1 MNILIANDLS
11 VQIKLIIMY
20 AIGII
25 ALITLLIGLYK
36 KQYSFRNKN
45 ILFIIGVIVVMTL
58 LLLDILFIH

>member
-1 MNILIANDLS
+1 MIANDLS

-58 LLLDILFIH
+58 LLLDILFVH

>member
-58 LLLDILFIH
+58 LLLDILFVH

>member
-45 ILFIIGVIVVMTL
+45 VLFIIGVIVVMTL
-58 LLLDILFIH
+58 LLLDILFVH